1 MTNGNRHHVDQVKAT
16 DRDGSSPNNNLV
28 YRIQAGARDKFVIR
42 CVQSWQYCDKSQNL
56 KSHFSPETG
65 MIAVSR
71 GASLDPDLSQPPTTS
86 YFLEVMEV
94 LTVMVT

>member
-1 MTNGNRHHVDQVKAT
+1 
-16 DRDGSSPNNNLV
+16 
-28 YRIQAGARDKFVIR
+28 
-42 CVQSWQYCDKSQNL
+42 
-56 KSHFSPETG
+56 

-94 LTVMVT
+94 LTVMVTIMMIVTMMMLMIR

>member
-1 MTNGNRHHVDQVKAT
+1 
-16 DRDGSSPNNNLV
+16 
-28 YRIQAGARDKFVIR
+28 
-42 CVQSWQYCDKSQNL
+42 
-56 KSHFSPETG
+56 

-94 LTVMVT
+94 LTVMVTMLMIVTMMMLMIR

>member
-1 MTNGNRHHVDQVKAT
+1 
-16 DRDGSSPNNNLV
+16 
-28 YRIQAGARDKFVIR
+28 
-42 CVQSWQYCDKSQNL
+42 
-56 KSHFSPETG
+56 

-94 LTVMVT
+94 LTVMVTMMMIVVMIVMMSMKVIIDH